1 MRANRLWAK
10 GALAEAEVLY
20 REVLD
25 RDPTDWFARLMLS
38 NCCERQR
45 RLAEA
50 LTLAE
55 ECALRE
61 PPSLFALQAAIRLA
75 LAIEEHDKVD
85 AYVRRALAL
94 PEVQNEIPKEI
105 AFPRVLLAFMRTLA
119 KLPWLRRRIRH
130 EEIAQMELG
139 VQTQQLKEWKT
150 WALEYLAWRAGVEPG
165 STTTQDL
172 VH

>member
-20 REVLD
+20 RQVLD

-38 NCCERQR
+38 NCCERQG

-50 LTLAE
+50 LTFAE
-55 ECALRE
+55 QCACRE
-61 PPSLFALQAAIRLA
+61 PPSLMALQIAIRLA
-75 LAIEEHDKVD
+75 FALEKHNKVEV
-85 AYVRRALAL
+85 YVRRALAL
-94 PEVQNEIPKEI
+94 PDVQNEIPKEVI
-105 AFPRVLLAFMRTLA
+105 PPVLLLLMRTLS
-119 KLPWLRRRIRH
+119 KLPWLRRRVRH
-130 EEIAQMELG
+130 EELAQMELG
-139 VQTQQLKEWKT
+139 FQTQQLKEWKT
-150 WALEYLAWRAGVEPG
+150 WAQEYLAWRAGAEPG